1 MVVER
6 MISGVSICRELQC
19 SIKLQGT
26 NSAQDRQSLPPMY
39 TVLVV
44 DDSPDSLSLI
54 NDILEKEGISTLVA
68 LEGQQAI
75 TIAEQI
81 KPDIILLDA
90 MMPKMDGFETC
101 LKLKQNR
108 LLQHIPVVF
117 MTGLTDSD
125 STLKGLNAGGVD
137 YIVKPVNPDEL
148 IARIKIH
155 AGNAKV
161 TSSAQ
166 HALDS
171 VGQKLFA
178 VNGAA
183 ELLWATP
190 QTHDFLSAIP
200 QSDDWFE
207 QHLVPTVT
215 AMIGLSTQ
223 QNDPQRICYDGGEFE
238 LTLLSRRENGD
249 FTFRIS
255 QVREAVSGEQTLRD
269 ELGLTTRESE
279 VLFWLSNGKTN
290 KEIAQILDIGARTVN
305 KHLEQVF
312 VKLGVENRTTAAG
325 IAIRT
330 LARSA
335 IA

>member
-1 MVVER
+1 
-6 MISGVSICRELQC
+6 
-19 SIKLQGT
+19 
-26 NSAQDRQSLPPMY
+26 MY

-81 KPDIILLDA
+81 RPDIILLDA
-90 MMPKMDGFETC
+90 IMPKLDGFETC
-101 LKLKQNR
+101 IRLKQNR
-108 LLQHIPVVF
+108 QLQHIPVVF
-117 MTGLTDSD
+117 MTGLTDTE

-155 AGNAKV
+155 AGNAQM

-178 VNGAA
+178 VNEAA

-200 QSDDWFE
+200 YADKWFSK
-207 QHLVPTVT
+207 QLTPTVS
-215 AMIGLSTQ
+215 AIIALPAQ
-223 QNDPQRICYDGGEFE
+223 QDKPQRICYDGGECE
-238 LTLLSRRENGD
+238 VTLVAKRANGD
-249 FTFRIS
+249 YTFRINS
-255 QVREAVSGEQTLRD
+255 VPEDISGEQRLRS
-269 ELGLTTRESE
+269 ELGLTSRESE
-279 VLFWLSNGKTN
+279 VLYWLSNGKTN

-305 KHLEQVF
+305 KHLEQIF

-325 IAIRT
+325 IAIRI
-330 LARSA
+330 LAK
-335 IA
+335 

>member
-1 MVVER
+1 
-6 MISGVSICRELQC
+6 
-19 SIKLQGT
+19 
-26 NSAQDRQSLPPMY
+26 MY

-90 MMPKMDGFETC
+90 IMPKLDGFETC
-101 LKLKQNR
+101 IRLKQNR
-108 LLQHIPVVF
+108 QLQHIPVIF
-117 MTGLTDSD
+117 MTGLTDTE
-125 STLKGLNAGGVD
+125 STLKGLNSGGVD

-155 AGNAKV
+155 AGNAQV

-171 VGQKLFA
+171 VGQKLFS
-178 VNGAA
+178 VNEAA
-183 ELLWATP
+183 ELVWATP

-200 QSDDWFE
+200 HFDEWFA
-207 QHLVPTVT
+207 QQLTPTVS
-215 AMIGLSTQ
+215 AIIALPAQ
-223 QNDPQRICYDGGEFE
+223 QDKPQRIFFDDGECE
-238 LTLLSRRENGD
+238 LTLVAKRANGD
-249 FTFRIS
+249 FTFRINS
-255 QVREAVSGEQTLRD
+255 VTEDISGEQRLRS
-269 ELGLTTRESE
+269 ELGLTIRESE
-279 VLFWLSNGKTN
+279 VLYWLSNGKTN
-290 KEIAQILDIGARTVN
+290 KEIALILDIGARTVN

-325 IAIRT
+325 IAIRI
-330 LARSA
+330 LAK
-335 IA
+335 